1 RLTPRADRRGGLHAR
16 CGLPA
21 LRLSSAGGARG
32 RVGGSRPE
40 CAVGTRR
47 GNVPLPSVSCSPD
60 DAPTPL
66 GTFFRRVASAGR
78 LLPEGG
84 GGRSPSSRG
93 CRQPVAFCR
102 GWHEPVALPV
112 RTLRSEE
119 RRVGKEGRVRVST
132 SVV

>member
-1 RLTPRADRRGGLHAR
+1 TPRADRRGGLHAR

-66 GTFFRRVASAGR
+66 GTFSGGWRQPVACFRREAAGDR
-78 LLPEGG
+78 LLPEGVVSRSPFAG
-84 GGRSPSSRG
+84 GGMSRSPS
-93 CRQPVAFCR
+93 
-102 GWHEPVALPV
+102 L
-112 RTLRSEE
+112 SE
-119 RRVGKEGRVRVST
+119 R
-132 SVV
+132 